1 MALTDKLTAIG
12 NAIRNKTGGTEL
24 LTLDAMPTE
33 IESIQTGGTVEALDI
48 TANGTYTAPD
58 GVDGYNPI
66 TVNVPQDGSPPDEAF
81 VIKNTCSHR
90 FAYGGWNWFIDKYK
104 NQITT
109 QGITSLIYMF
119 YYNNTIEEIPFELNV
134 SDHNSLDLIHIFN
147 GCQRLKKI
155 PKINNC
161 KIKSMSYIFS
171 NCYSLRNIPEDIESW
186 FDWSY
191 VDNYT
196 SSYGCD
202 RSYMFINCKS
212 LRSIPMGFL
221 NHGGHITVTSNC
233 IYNSTFNQCC
243 VLDEVI
249 GLPIPHKDA
258 EWTSNAFNGTFYNCW
273 RLKNMTFA
281 LLDGQPYVMKWNSQ
295 IIDLTGKG
303 IVTGLV
309 RDIISYNSGIT
320 ADKEVKDDATYQ
332 ALKDDPDWF
341 TTMIVYSRYNHD
353 SAVATINSLPDTS
366 AYLATAGGTNTI
378 KFTSASGRDTDG
390 GAINTLTE
398 EEIAVAAAKGWT
410 VTLS

>member
-33 IESIQTGGTVEALDI
+33 IEGIKTGGTVEALDI
-48 TANGTYTAPD
+48 TANGTYTAPE
-58 GVDGYNPI
+58 GVDGYSPI

-81 VIKNTCSHR
+81 VISGDCSYR
-90 FAYGGWNWFIDKYK
+90 FAFNGWNWFLKTYK
-104 NQITT
+104 NQIIT
-109 QGITSLIYMF
+109 QDISTATYIFFAATNL
-119 YYNNTIEEIPFELNV
+119 EEIPIQLN
-134 SDHNSLDLIHIFN
+134 FN
-147 GCQRLKKI
+147 GSRNRIERMFGNCYSLRTI

-161 KIKSMSYIFS
+161 QPNAMDYLFYG
-171 NCYSLRNIPEDIESW
+171 CYRLRNLPEGIESY

-191 VDNYT
+191 ID
-196 SSYGCD
+196 SLSIQYG
-202 RSYMFINCKS
+202 YAQNNMFTDCKS

-221 NHGGHITVTSNC
+221 NHGSKNTAYSQC
-233 IYNSTFNQCC
+233 IYYSAFNGCY
-243 VLDEVI
+243 VLDEIV
-249 GLPIPHKDA
+249 GLPFPHKDA
-258 EWTSNAFNGTFYNCW
+258 KWTSNTFSSTFNHCY

-281 LLDGQPYVMKWNSQ
+281 LSDGQPYVMQWKSQ
-295 IIDLTGKG
+295 TIDLTGKG
-303 IVTGLV
+303 IVAGRV
-309 RDIISYNSGIT
+309 NDIISYNSGIT

-378 KFTSASGRDTDG
+378 KFTGASGRDTDG

>member
-1 MALTDKLTAIG
+1 
-12 NAIRNKTGGTEL
+12 
-24 LTLDAMPTE
+24 
-33 IESIQTGGTVEALDI
+33 
-48 TANGTYTAPD
+48 
-58 GVDGYNPI
+58 
-66 TVNVPQDGSPPDEAF
+66 
-81 VIKNTCSHR
+81 
-90 FAYGGWNWFIDKYK
+90 
-104 NQITT
+104 
-109 QGITSLIYMF
+109 
-119 YYNNTIEEIPFELNV
+119 
-134 SDHNSLDLIHIFN
+134 
-147 GCQRLKKI
+147 
-155 PKINNC
+155 
-161 KIKSMSYIFS
+161 MSYIFS

-191 VDNYT
+191 MDNYT

-202 RSYMFINCKS
+202 RSYMFVNCKS

-233 IYNSTFNQCC
+233 IYNSTFYQCC

-258 EWTSNAFNGTFYNCW
+258 EWTSNAFTSTFYNCW

-281 LLDGQPYVMKWNSQ
+281 LSDGQPYVMKWKSQ

-341 TTMIVYSRYNHD
+341 TTMIAYSRYNHD

>member
-81 VIKNTCSHR
+81 VISNDCSYR
-90 FAYGGWNWFIDKYK
+90 FAFGGWNWFLKTYK
-104 NQITT
+104 NQIIT
-109 QGITSLIYMF
+109 QNISTSTYMF
-119 YYNNTIEEIPFELNV
+119 HATTNLEEIPIQLNF
-134 SDHNSLDLIHIFN
+134 SGNRNNITRMFGSCYSL
-147 GCQRLKKI
+147 KTI

-161 KIKSMSYIFS
+161 QPNVMDYLFYG
-171 NCYSLRNIPEDIESW
+171 CYKLRNLPEDIESY

-191 VDNYT
+191 IDSLSIQYGYARNSMFVD
-196 SSYGCD
+196 
-202 RSYMFINCKS
+202 CKS

-221 NHGGHITVTSNC
+221 NHGSKNTDSSQSVY
-233 IYNSTFNQCC
+233 YNAFNGCY
-243 VLDEVI
+243 VLDEVV
-249 GLPIPHKDA
+249 GLPFPHKDA
-258 EWTSNAFNGTFYNCW
+258 VWTYNAFSNTFYSCF

-281 LLDGQPYVMKWNSQ
+281 LSDGQPYVMKWKSQ

>member
-1 MALTDKLTAIG
+1 MALTDKLSAIG
-12 NAIRNKTGGTEL
+12 NAIRAKTGGTEL

-33 IESIQTGGTVEALDI
+33 IEGIQTGGTVEALDI

-81 VIKNTCSHR
+81 VISDDCSYR
-90 FAYGGWNWFIDKYK
+90 FAFNGWNWFLKTYK
-104 NQITT
+104 NQIIT
-109 QGITSLIYMF
+109 QNISTSTYMF
-119 YYNNTIEEIPFELNV
+119 HAAKKLEEIPIQLNF
-134 SDHNSLDLIHIFN
+134 SGSRNNIERMFGSCYSL
-147 GCQRLKKI
+147 KTI

-161 KIKSMSYIFS
+161 QPNAMEYLFYG
-171 NCYSLRNIPEDIESW
+171 CYKLRNLPEGIESY

-191 VDNYT
+191 IDSLSTQYGYSRNSMFVD
-196 SSYGCD
+196 
-202 RSYMFINCKS
+202 CKS

-221 NHGGHITVTSNC
+221 NHGSKNTTSSQC
-233 IYNSTFNQCC
+233 VYYNAFNGCY
-243 VLDEVI
+243 VLDEIV
-249 GLPIPHKDA
+249 GLPFPHKDA
-258 EWTSNAFNGTFYNCW
+258 EWTSNAFGNTFYNCW

-281 LLDGQPYVMKWNSQ
+281 LSDGQPYVMKWKSQ

-309 RDIISYNSGIT
+309 RDIFSYNSGIT

-341 TTMIVYSRYNHD
+341 TTLTTYSRYNHD

-378 KFTSASGRDTDG
+378 KFNGVSGRDTDG